1 MSFGAASFDFSG
13 KAVVVTGGSG
23 ALGGAIAR
31 GLAAAGAKVAI
42 VARSR
47 MQAAEELAGEIL
59 SAGGTAI
66 ACSADVT
73 SKPSLEALAAK
84 VCAEFAAVDILVNAA
99 GGAAKHATTSADLSF
114 FDLPE
119 EAVRGVFDLNMLG
132 TFLPCQ
138 VFARSMQSRGHGSIL
153 NISSWG
159 AFHPLTRSVAYSA
172 AKAAVSNFTQWL
184 AVHLAQTYGAGI
196 RVNALAPG
204 FMVTEQNRFLLMLP
218 DGGLTERGRRV
229 VAQTPFGRLGKP
241 EDVVGPALWL
251 LSDAAAFVHGSVLL
265 VDGGMSAWGG
275 V

>member
-1 MSFGAASFDFSG
+1 MSFGSASFDFSG
-13 KAVVVTGGSG
+13 KSAVVTGGSG

-47 MQAAEELAGEIL
+47 MQAAEELAGEIVR
-59 SAGGTAI
+59 AGGTAI

-73 SKPSLEALAAK
+73 SKSSLEALAEK
-84 VCAEFAAVDILVNAA
+84 VCNAFTAVDILVNAA
-99 GGAAKHATTSADLSF
+99 GGAAKNATTSADLSF

-138 VFARSMQSRGHGSIL
+138 VFARSMQERGHGSIL

-159 AFHPLTRSVAYSA
+159 AIHPLTRSVAYSA

-204 FMVTEQNRFLLMLP
+204 FMVTEQNRFLLMSP

-251 LSDAAAFVHGSVLL
+251 LSDAAAFVHGTVLL